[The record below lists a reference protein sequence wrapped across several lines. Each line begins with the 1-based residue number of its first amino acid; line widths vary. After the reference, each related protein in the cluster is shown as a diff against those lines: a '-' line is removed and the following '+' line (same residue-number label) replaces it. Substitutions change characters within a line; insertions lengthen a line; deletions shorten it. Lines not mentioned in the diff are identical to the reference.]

1 MTVKGISQLG
11 TFQVL
16 NSNGAWALLFRKP
29 LLESFRAV
37 HDYAKD
43 IINIPNEKKWVT
55 LENQFAN
62 KRGIAGNLLA
72 NLTIDIKQLVNLS
85 GDGIPSPSREVSQ
98 DNVYNNL
105 IANKSIDTTV
115 TAKIGET
122 NKPSEQEPD
131 KGWDH
136 LWLLDPVA
144 GNNPAHLGTEQPD
157 ISKTFEPTL
166 LTRKTNPCSPA
177 QVEAILAEIMI
188 GADLTEAQHEAM
200 HLLISEY
207 AVCFALLMSE
217 ATAVEGAM
225 LRLNIPETNS
235 SRQR

>member
-29 LLESFRAV
+29 LLKSFRAV
-37 HDYAKD
+37 HDYVKD
-43 IINIPNEKKWVT
+43 IINIPNRKKWVT

-62 KRGIAGNLLA
+62 KQGITSNLLA

-85 GDGIPSPSREVSQ
+85 GDGILSPSREVSQ

-105 IANKSIDTTV
+105 IANKSTDMTV
-115 TAKIGET
+115 TAKIEEM

-136 LWLLDPVA
+136 LWLLNPVA
-144 GNNPAHLGTEQPD
+144 GNNPAHPGTEQPD
-157 ISKTFEPTL
+157 ISKTFKPTL
-166 LTRKTNPCSPA
+166 LTKEDEP
-177 QVEAILAEIMI
+177 L
-188 GADLTEAQHEAM
+188 
-200 HLLISEY
+200 
-207 AVCFALLMSE
+207 
-217 ATAVEGAM
+217 
-225 LRLNIPETNS
+225 
-235 SRQR
+235 